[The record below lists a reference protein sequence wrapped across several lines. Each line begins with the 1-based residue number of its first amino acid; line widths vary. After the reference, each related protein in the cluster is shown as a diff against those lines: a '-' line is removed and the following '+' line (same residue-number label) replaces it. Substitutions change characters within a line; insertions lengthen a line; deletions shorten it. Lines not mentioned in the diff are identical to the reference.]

1 MIWHYLKQAFHR
13 LGRHKVHS
21 LIIVIGL
28 TIGMSSALLILF
40 YCQFERSYDDFHR
53 QADRIFRVQND
64 QVGPT
69 QTIGSAGCP
78 PALAP
83 ALKHEFPEIVDFT
96 RVLKVGG
103 DTNIVARTLGDGRT
117 LSGYEPH
124 VFFAESALLR
134 MFSFPLVEGDDPSA
148 LDRPESVV
156 MTQSAARRYF
166 GDEDSLGQTV
176 TVTTTFGT
184 QDYLVTGVC
193 RDIPVNSHFRFDI
206 LLSYG
211 RLKSLWP
218 FNENNPWRCHA
229 FLTYLLLSPDA
240 DRSALEEKSTRLI
253 NANFPLSDSSRTELT
268 LQPLG
273 DIHLTSRLHQEA
285 DVNGDYRVVALLE
298 WIAVLILLTAWANTI
313 NLATARSMEQGREV
327 GVRKTLGAG
336 RSHILAQFLAD
347 ALLLN
352 LLAFVLSLAVIH
364 AILVPFGRLVGKPLW
379 TVQLGVGWLWV
390 TAVILVG
397 ALLSVAY
404 PACALA
410 SLPPV
415 FALRGLF
422 RGVPRAALM
431 RKGLV
436 LIQFT
441 LATILIAASLIVSNQ
456 LDYMQNLDLGAD
468 ISRTTVLRVPPLR
481 DAGRQALLARDRM
494 AGLTGIVDASV
505 STSIPGREYSND
517 ASGFRRANTQ
527 PGEGRTLYII
537 DTDERYFYY
546 YNIPLVAGRGF
557 SRGFAADRNKIILNE
572 EAVKVLGF
580 GDAAEALGQKIIG
593 FGDRGGL
600 QVVGVARNYHHKSL
614 RERIEPVVYWPLP
627 YSLLSRPCFLSLR
640 SRGPMPETLP
650 VRVTESWR
658 ELFPGVPID
667 PVSLDVE
674 FNRQYD
680 ADLKFGQIFGLA
692 SVLSVA
698 IASLGLFGLV
708 SFATARRKREIGV
721 RRVFGAS
728 VSGLTIR
735 LASEFLRWVLLANA
749 LAWPLTY
756 LVMRQWLED
765 FAYRTPIGI
774 GVFLL
779 AGVSVLLVAMLTVS
793 VQSVRAARAN
803 PVDSLR
809 YE

>member
-397 ALLSVAY
+397 DSSCLMDVSAEDLTRHLGQSALNLGLLSYLDLPSFGILVRNCAHANPERLETVVLLLHPESLRLQTPSAYHRAQLEDYLAGRDARATVGIAGRLQTALGANLARGRLVARLIPTPLSGVY
-404 PACALA
+404 GRFYGFTHDFSRWLRAHRGSAIDPQRFDRTKAQGNAEYRLA
-410 SLPPV
+410 QRLESES
-415 FALRGLF
+415 RLF
-422 RGVPRAALM
+422 RQCVPSGVRLVVGLTPVPRSFV
-431 RKGLV
+431 GPDHE
-436 LIQFT
+436 
-441 LATILIAASLIVSNQ
+441 ATCARIL
-456 LDYMQNLDLGAD
+456 
-468 ISRTTVLRVPPLR
+468 
-481 DAGRQALLARDRM
+481 
-494 AGLTGIVDASV
+494 
-505 STSIPGREYSND
+505 E
-517 ASGFRRANTQ
+517 
-527 PGEGRTLYII
+527 
-537 DTDERYFYY
+537 
-546 YNIPLVAGRGF
+546 
-557 SRGFAADRNKIILNE
+557 
-572 EAVKVLGF
+572 
-580 GDAAEALGQKIIG
+580 
-593 FGDRGGL
+593 
-600 QVVGVARNYHHKSL
+600 
-614 RERIEPVVYWPLP
+614 
-627 YSLLSRPCFLSLR
+627 
-640 SRGPMPETLP
+640 
-650 VRVTESWR
+650 
-658 ELFPGVPID
+658 
-667 PVSLDVE
+667 
-674 FNRQYD
+674 
-680 ADLKFGQIFGLA
+680 
-692 SVLSVA
+692 
-698 IASLGLFGLV
+698 
-708 SFATARRKREIGV
+708 
-721 RRVFGAS
+721 
-728 VSGLTIR
+728 
-735 LASEFLRWVLLANA
+735 
-749 LAWPLTY
+749 
-756 LVMRQWLED
+756 
-765 FAYRTPIGI
+765 
-774 GVFLL
+774 
-779 AGVSVLLVAMLTVS
+779 
-793 VQSVRAARAN
+793 
-803 PVDSLR
+803 
-809 YE
+809 